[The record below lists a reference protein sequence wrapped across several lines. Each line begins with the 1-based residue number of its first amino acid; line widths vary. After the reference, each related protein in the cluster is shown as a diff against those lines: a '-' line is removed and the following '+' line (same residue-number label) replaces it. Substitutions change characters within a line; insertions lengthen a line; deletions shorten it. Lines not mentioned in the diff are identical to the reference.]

1 MSNDDENILAG
12 FISESKILIEELL
25 EKLENIE
32 EMDDDV
38 KSRQTKSSLLAD
50 CGNQVDRIMGG
61 AQSMAMAIP
70 ENKTL
75 SLIGDMAQLCK
86 AVCYRASKVG
96 DNVSLVKTA
105 VALLLD
111 VTEILENAVVEL
123 ERPTPTAAQVKF
135 TPALIERLRWF
146 SSQFAQGISGTV
158 DSKTKTGAPG
168 MGQSEIDDLLKKLG
182 F

>member
-1 MSNDDENILAG
+1 MSDIDDNILSG
-12 FISESKILIEELL
+12 FTSESKILIEELL

-32 EMDDDV
+32 EMDDDP
-38 KSRQTKSSLLAD
+38 SSQETKSSLLAD

-61 AQSMAMAIP
+61 AQSMAMALP

-86 AVCYRASKVG
+86 AVSYRASKVG
-96 DNVSLVKTA
+96 NNSSLVKTA

-111 VTEILENAVVEL
+111 VTEILQTAVAEL
-123 ERPTPTAAQVKF
+123 ENQNSTSQVKF
-135 TPALIERLRWF
+135 TPAFVERLRWF

-158 DSKTKTGAPG
+158 DSKTKTGAPS